1 MGIELTE
8 SRKTAQTLL
17 RRKEKMKRSLRIV
30 SVIALMAILVLSC
43 TVAVAY
49 AADEIS
55 DVAEESAAA
64 TENAAAVAGAIP
76 DEAPT
81 LPEAGII
88 ADEETVITATDHVY
102 KQEKLLLVT
111 AENLADTVYSVDLTV
126 TYYGETGE
134 VIGTETQSYDQLE
147 KGFSKNFI
155 FRPGYDFAD
164 YLMTMEKVAFE
175 GETWRNDLIG
185 EFGFSYWDP
194 DDMGSEDEIWHG
206 LPHMELKNRTDKTRI
221 MKDVS
226 TVIFDENGEVY
237 MVLDRKCECW
247 IDTGMESNYKHYP
260 VTVDVSPDM
269 IHWEDSTYVRP
280 MDGWICPAPKFT
292 YFTAFGVIK
301 PEESETYEF
310 VVQNGYY
317 TPGE

>member
-1 MGIELTE
+1 
-8 SRKTAQTLL
+8 
-17 RRKEKMKRSLRIV
+17 MKRSLRIA
-30 SVIALMAILVLSC
+30 SVIVLMAILVLSC

-81 LPEAGII
+81 LPEAGIV

-147 KGFSKNFI
+147 KGFPKNFI

-164 YLMTMEKVAFE
+164 YLLTMDKVAFE

-185 EFGFSYWDP
+185 EFGFTRWTYWDTEN
-194 DDMGSEDEIWHG
+194 DLWQG
-206 LPHMELKNRTDKTRI
+206 LPRMFVTNSHESQLILNG
-221 MKDVS
+221 VL
-226 TVIFDENGEVY
+226 TVIFDENGEIFQIIERY
-237 MVLDRKCECW
+237 SECW
-247 IDTGMESNYKHYP
+247 QLPCNESYEHYGEYVYVP
-260 VTVDVSPDM
+260 TDM
-269 IHWEDSTYVRP
+269 MTSSLNSENGHWY
-280 MDGWICPAPKFT
+280 PAPDFT
-292 YFTAFGVIK
+292 FFTAYSVIQ
-301 PEESETYEF
+301 PQDSLYYDEL
-310 VVQNGYY
+310 VAGGYY

>member
-1 MGIELTE
+1 
-8 SRKTAQTLL
+8 
-17 RRKEKMKRSLRIV
+17 MKHSLRIV
-30 SVIALMAILVLSC
+30 SLVVCALLLMTTFTA
-43 TVAVAY
+43 AVVY

-55 DVAEESAAA
+55 DVIEES
-64 TENAAAVAGAIP
+64 NAEANTAVDKVP
-76 DEAPT
+76 DAPPV
-81 LPEAGII
+81 LPEAGVIG
-88 ADEETVITATDHVY
+88 DDETVITVSDHIY
-102 KQEKLLLVT
+102 GEEKLLLVT
-111 AENLADTVYSVDLTV
+111 MENLADTVYSVNVNV
-126 TYYGETGE
+126 TYYGENGE
-134 VIGTETQSYDQLE
+134 VLGTEKQSYDQLE
-147 KGFSKNFI
+147 KGFPKNFI
-155 FRPGYDFAD
+155 FRPGYDFVD
-164 YLMTMEKVAFE
+164 YLLTIEKTAFE

-194 DDMGSEDEIWHG
+194 DDLGGEDEIWHG
-206 LPHMELKNRTDKTRI
+206 LPHMELKNRSEQTRI

-226 TVIFDENGEVY
+226 TVIFDENGEIY
-237 MVLDRKCECW
+237 MILDRLCECW

>member
-1 MGIELTE
+1 
-8 SRKTAQTLL
+8 
-17 RRKEKMKRSLRIV
+17 MKRSLRIL
-30 SVIALMAILVLSC
+30 SLVIAAVLTLTALSAA
-43 TVAVAY
+43 AVY
-49 AADEIS
+49 AAEEIS
-55 DVAEESAAA
+55 DAIEESNAQT
-64 TENAAAVAGAIP
+64 TEAVDKVP
-76 DEAPT
+76 DAPPL
-81 LPEAGII
+81 LPEAGVIG
-88 ADEETVITATDHVY
+88 DEETVITVADHVY
-102 KQEKLLLVT
+102 GEEKLLLVT
-111 AENLADTVYSVDLTV
+111 MENLADVVYSVNVNV
-126 TYYGETGE
+126 TYYGENGE
-134 VIGTETQSYDQLE
+134 ILGKETQSYDQLE
-147 KGFSKNFI
+147 KGFPKNFI
-155 FRPGYDFAD
+155 FRPGYDFVD
-164 YLMTMEKVAFE
+164 YLLTIEKTAFE

-206 LPHMELKNRTDKTRI
+206 LPHMELKNRSEQTRI

-226 TVIFDENGEVY
+226 TVIFDENGEIY
-237 MVLDRKCECW
+237 MILDRLCECW

-260 VTVDVSPDM
+260 VKVDVSPDM

>member
-1 MGIELTE
+1 
-8 SRKTAQTLL
+8 
-17 RRKEKMKRSLRIV
+17 MKKSLKVV

-55 DVAEESAAA
+55 DVMEESRTAS
-64 TENAAAVAGAIP
+64 ENATDAVNAIP
-76 DEAPT
+76 DQAPV

-88 ADEETVITATDHVY
+88 ADEETVITASDHVY

-111 AENLADTVYSVDLTV
+111 AENLADTVYSVNLNV
-126 TYYGETGE
+126 TYYGENGI
-134 VIGTETQSYDQLE
+134 VLGTEVQSYDQLE
-147 KGFSKNFI
+147 KGFPKNFI
-155 FRPGYDFAD
+155 FRPGYDFVD
-164 YLMTMEKVAFE
+164 YLLTMDKVAFE

-206 LPHMELKNRTDKTRI
+206 MPHMELKNRTDTTRI

-237 MVLDRKCECW
+237 MILDRKCECW

-301 PEESETYEF
+301 PEESASYEY
-310 VVQNGYY
+310 VVSIGVY

>member
-1 MGIELTE
+1 
-8 SRKTAQTLL
+8 
-17 RRKEKMKRSLRIV
+17 MKRSLRIL
-30 SVIALMAILVLSC
+30 SLALAAVLMITALSAA
-43 TVAVAY
+43 AVY
-49 AADEIS
+49 AAEEIS
-55 DVAEESAAA
+55 DAIEESVAQNQDTPVADKVPDAAP
-64 TENAAAVAGAIP
+64 V
-76 DEAPT
+76 
-81 LPEAGII
+81 LPEAGVIT
-88 ADEETVITATDHVY
+88 DEETNIIVADHIY
-102 KQEKLLLVT
+102 GEEKLLLVT
-111 AENLADTVYSVDLTV
+111 MENLADVVYCVNVNV
-126 TYYGETGE
+126 TYYGENGE
-134 VIGTETQSYDQLE
+134 ILGKETQSYDQLE
-147 KGFSKNFI
+147 KGFPKNFI
-155 FRPGYDFAD
+155 FRPGYDFVD
-164 YLMTMEKVAFE
+164 YLLTIEKTAFE

-206 LPHMELKNRTDKTRI
+206 LPHMELKNRSEQTRI

-226 TVIFDENGEVY
+226 TVIFDENGEIY
-237 MVLDRKCECW
+237 MILDRLCECW

>member
-1 MGIELTE
+1 
-8 SRKTAQTLL
+8 
-17 RRKEKMKRSLRIV
+17 MKRSLRIV

-81 LPEAGII
+81 LPEAGIV
-88 ADEETVITATDHVY
+88 ADEETVITATDHLY

-147 KGFSKNFI
+147 KGFPKNFI

-164 YLMTMEKVAFE
+164 YLLTMEKVAFE

-185 EFGFSYWDP
+185 EFGFSWWSPWDEN
-194 DDMGSEDEIWHG
+194 DNWCGR
-206 LPHMELKNRTDKTRI
+206 PHMELKNRSEITRI

-237 MVLDRKCECW
+237 MVLDRQCECW
-247 IDTGMESNYKHYP
+247 IGTGMVSNYKHYAENVY
-260 VTVDVSPDM
+260 VTGDM
-269 IHWEDSTYVRP
+269 IHYEDSTWVQPASGGIR
-280 MDGWICPAPKFT
+280 PAPKFT

>member
-1 MGIELTE
+1 
-8 SRKTAQTLL
+8 
-17 RRKEKMKRSLRIV
+17 MKRSLRIL
-30 SVIALMAILVLSC
+30 SLVIAAMLMITALSAA
-43 TVAVAY
+43 AVY
-49 AADEIS
+49 AAEEIS
-55 DVAEESAAA
+55 DAIEESVAQNQDTPVADKVPDAAP
-64 TENAAAVAGAIP
+64 V
-76 DEAPT
+76 
-81 LPEAGII
+81 LPEAGVV
-88 ADEETVITATDHVY
+88 ADEETNITVADHIY
-102 KQEKLLLVT
+102 GEEKILLVT
-111 AENLADTVYSVDLTV
+111 MENLADTVYSVNVNV
-126 TYYGETGE
+126 TYYGENGE
-134 VIGTETQSYDQLE
+134 VLGTEKQSYDQLE
-147 KGFSKNFI
+147 KGFPKNFI
-155 FRPGYDFAD
+155 FRPGYDFVD
-164 YLMTMEKVAFE
+164 YLLTIEKTAFE

-185 EFGFSYWDP
+185 EFGFTYWDP

-206 LPHMELKNRTDKTRI
+206 LPHMELKNRSEQTRI

-226 TVIFDENGEVY
+226 TVIFDENGEIY
-237 MVLDRKCECW
+237 MILDRLCECW
-247 IDTGMESNYKHYP
+247 IDTGMESNYKHYG